1 MSSGTVT
8 ALLLQ
13 LSPQHFRSQLKRS
26 RLAHRK
32 VTELGEDWAAFL
44 LSLTSPGARGL
55 FSTNTV
61 TKATAY

>member
-1 MSSGTVT
+1 M
-8 ALLLQ
+8 
-13 LSPQHFRSQLKRS
+13 
-26 RLAHRK
+26 
-32 VTELGEDWAAFL
+32 TELLEDWTAFL